1 MKNKKLLYSIIIAA
15 VFVIITVFAVKL
27 ALSDE
32 NENPKEISE
41 YSEASEISE
50 ISFETSKE
58 STDDVS
64 FDNISETV
72 SEEISAEAPSVP
84 DESFAPSV
92 SEEESENSQD
102 VSLSPQDTS
111 IPPEVSEESDY
122 LFDLPQILIP
132 EVNDTPWD
140 GSIATG
146 FEKGSGTQ
154 TDPYVISTPAQLA
167 FFRDSVNSGNDY
179 EGKNILLSQSIRI
192 SDIDGTTVPDTSD
205 ILWEGIGTEFNPF
218 RGSFDGSANA
228 VFGLYGDGLF
238 GVIEGN
244 VKDVIIA
251 NSYVTS
257 GGAVV
262 ATAMKNYEISDHD
275 PIISGCA
282 VINSTVCGIG
292 GVVGYADGYRII
304 SCSNFAPVNGNSE
317 WVGGVVGEFSL
328 GTMKNCYNVGSVSG
342 GSMCGG
348 IVGNGFNCNFEDCYN
363 VGTVE
368 GKKFSGGFAAVDYIS
383 TYKSCGY
390 LETVS
395 EYAYSSADG
404 AFVKNVKGIMIF
416 SNNDIG

>member
-41 YSEASEISE
+41 YSEAFEKSE

-72 SEEISAEAPSVP
+72 SEEISEEVSSVP
-84 DESFAPSV
+84 DESFVPSV
-92 SEEESENSQD
+92 SEEESETSEE
-102 VSLSPQDTS
+102 VSLPPQDTS
-111 IPPEVSEESDY
+111 VPPEVSEESEY
-122 LFDLPQILIP
+122 LFDLPQISIP

-154 TDPYVISTPAQLA
+154 TDPYIISTASQLA
-167 FFRDSVNSGNDY
+167 FFQNSVNSGNDY
-179 EGKNILLSQSIRI
+179 EGKYILLSQSIRI
-192 SDIDGTTVPDTSD
+192 SDFDGTSVPDTSD

-218 RGSFDGSANA
+218 RGNFDGSANA
-228 VFGLYGDGLF
+228 VFGLSGNGLF
-238 GVIEGN
+238 GVITGN

-251 NSYVTS
+251 DSYITT

-262 ATAMKNYEISDHD
+262 ATAMKNYDISDHN
-275 PIISGCA
+275 PVISGCA

-292 GVVGYADGYRII
+292 GVVGYADGYSII
-304 SCSNFAPVNGNSE
+304 SCSNFATVNGNSE
-317 WVGGVVGEFSL
+317 WVGGVVGEFAL
-328 GTMKNCYNVGSVSG
+328 GTMRNCYNVGSVSG
-342 GSMCGG
+342 GAMCGG
-348 IVGNGFNCNFEDCYN
+348 IVGNGFNCSFEECYN
-363 VGTVE
+363 VGTVDGE
-368 GKKFSGGFAAVDYIS
+368 KFSGGFAAVDYTS
-383 TYKSCGY
+383 NYKSCGY
-390 LETVS
+390 LNTVS
-395 EYAYSSADG
+395 EYVYSAPDG
-404 AFVKNVKGIMIF
+404 TFVKEAKGIQLF
-416 SNNDIG
+416 LNNNIG